1 MELQFFRSFD
11 RCPVKL
17 TRSQAKDENY
27 NVIMP
32 FLFQEK
38 KHTVKSVK
46 ASKKI
51 IVMQERQKFHVYLYG
66 FIDEYHIY
74 ALYTPL

>member
-1 MELQFFRSFD
+1 MSCKINQ
-11 RCPVKL
+11 

-32 FLFQEK
+32 FLFQEKK

-66 FIDEYHIY
+66 FIEEYHIY